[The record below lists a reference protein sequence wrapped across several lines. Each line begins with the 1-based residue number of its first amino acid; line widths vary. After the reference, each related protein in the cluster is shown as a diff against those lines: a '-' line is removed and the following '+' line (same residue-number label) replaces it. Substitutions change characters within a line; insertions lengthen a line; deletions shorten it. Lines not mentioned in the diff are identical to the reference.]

1 MTEKQLKILYSA
13 LDLFAKEGFNATSTS
28 KVAKQAG
35 VSEGLIFKH
44 FENKSGL
51 LQAVLDEG
59 EKRFRSVYGEII
71 FESDPAEVVKKTLIM
86 PFLIPE
92 DDYEFWR
99 LQFKLK
105 WELNLNS
112 DTKLEPLL
120 VKLEKSFRQLG
131 YDNPKM
137 EAHALM
143 YLIDGIGGAILKGSS
158 IDKDEFRNFLIEK
171 YNL

>member
-1 MTEKQLKILYSA
+1 
-13 LDLFAKEGFNATSTS
+13 
-28 KVAKQAG
+28 
-35 VSEGLIFKH
+35 
-44 FENKSGL
+44 
-51 LQAVLDEG
+51 
-59 EKRFRSVYGEII
+59 
-71 FESDPAEVVKKTLIM
+71 M

-158 IDKDEFRNFLIEK
+158 IDKDEFRNFLIKK